1 MVKIYLACLIFGGI
15 FIAVTLLFGGDGDV
29 DLDVD
34 ADMDVDLDVDA
45 DVGGDVDIDAGGE
58 GMTAAIKFLSFRNIV
73 FFLAFFGLT
82 GTVLTWLNAPFLLV
96 LAAAIGMGFGAATLM
111 HRVMSHL
118 LKNEVGQA
126 LSVDSLVGL
135 PAKVIIN
142 ITKDHRGKVMLDAG
156 GQELQLL
163 ALSADEAAKD
173 EFSAGEIVYILRV
186 ENGTVYVVEEAFID
200 SPME

>member
-1 MVKIYLACLIFGGI
+1 MLKTYLTCLIFGGI

-34 ADMDVDLDVDA
+34 ADMDVDFDVDA
-45 DVGGDVDIDAGGE
+45 DVAGDVDIDASGE

-82 GTVLTWLNAPFLLV
+82 GTVLTWLNGPFLLV
-96 LAAAIGMGFGAATLM
+96 LAVAIGMGFGAATLM

-126 LSVDSLVGL
+126 LNVDNLVGL
-135 PAKVIIN
+135 PAKVTVT
-142 ITKDHRGKVMLDAG
+142 ITKDRRGKVLLDAG
-156 GQELQLL
+156 GQKLQLL
-163 ALSADEAAKD
+163 ALTADEASRDA
-173 EFSAGEIVYILRV
+173 FSAGEIVYILSV
-186 ENGTVYVVEEAFID
+186 EDGTAYVVEEAFID
-200 SPME
+200 SR